1 MLSAIITASMK
12 QLFFPLLAVVLCGST
27 AMAALDLSEIGVG
40 ARPLSLGKA
49 YFALADDASAIFTNP
64 AGLSRNKSLNLISM
78 SGAMLGDVNYIMLGV
93 SEMSPL
99 GKFGVGYVNAA
110 VGSIPLTQLVGS
122 GPSLE
127 AQQYGVSDYNSN
139 LIVFS
144 YGSKLSRFLR
154 NGAGS
159 NVALGASLKIFSQ
172 GFTGGS
178 SSAGGSNPL
187 NDATG
192 SGMDADLGLL
202 WDANQWLDLGLTLQN
217 FLPESFGG
225 KFTWQKNAVTEGIP
239 LIAHLG
245 GRVNVFGPDG
255 IRANWDQKMDLLFD
269 LEKNNDQNRPNA
281 YHAGVEYWPLE
292 NLALRGG
299 LDQKAKAA
307 EGGTGVDNNLTAGVG
322 FFLAGFTFDYAYHQF
337 GELSENST
345 HFFSVGYRGEEQ
357 QIKESL
363 KAKAEKRKSTIPQP
377 EIVSKPLLKTFPD
390 VPPGYWARK
399 PIEYLTTL
407 NIMDPYEDGNF
418 YPTKEITRGE
428 LAVLLVKAK
437 GFEVTKE
444 IKVRFVDV
452 PLQSYE
458 APYVSLA
465 VERKY
470 INGFPDG
477 TFQPNKRITRAE
489 TATILARF
497 SGLYLKPKIAK
508 PPYWDVPV
516 DHWAAPAIAATK
528 DTGLFAYIAD
538 RGFGPKMYLTRAEA
552 AEIIAKTPFAKQKI
566 EDLISGGE

>member
-40 ARPLSLGKA
+40 ARPLGLGKA
-49 YFALADDASAIFTNP
+49 YFAQADDASAIFTNP

-78 SGAMLGDVNYIMLGV
+78 GGTMLGDVSYVVLGF
-93 SEMSPL
+93 SEMSPM
-99 GKFGVGYVNAA
+99 GKFGIGYVNAA

-122 GPSLE
+122 GSSQE
-127 AQQYGVSDYNSN
+127 AQQYGATDYASTL
-139 LIVFS
+139 LIFS

-154 NGAGS
+154 NGAGG
-159 NVALGASLKIFSQ
+159 NVAVGANLKIFSQ
-172 GFTGGS
+172 GFTGG
-178 SSAGGSNPL
+178 GLTMQG
-187 NDATG
+187 ATG
-192 SGMDADLGLL
+192 SGLDADFGLL
-202 WDANQWLDLGLTLQN
+202 WNANQWLDLGLTLQN
-217 FLPESFGG
+217 FLPQSFGG

-255 IRANWDQKMDLLFD
+255 WKPNWDQKLDLLFD
-269 LEKNNDQNRPNA
+269 LEKNNDQNRPNL
-281 YHAGVEYWPLE
+281 YHTGVEYWPLE

-299 LDQKAKAA
+299 LDQKAKAS

-345 HFFSVGYRGEEQ
+345 HFFSVGYRGEEL
-357 QIKESL
+357 QIKEGI
-363 KAKAEKRKSTIPQP
+363 KARAEKKKATIPQP
-377 EIVSKPLLKTFPD
+377 EIVAKPLLKTFPD
-390 VPPGYWARK
+390 VPTGYWARK

-407 NIMDPYEDGNF
+407 NIMDAYQDGNF
-418 YPTKEITRGE
+418 YPTKEISRSE

-437 GFEVTKE
+437 GFEIADD
-444 IKVRFVDV
+444 IKVRFSDV
-452 PLQSYE
+452 ALQAYE
-458 APYVSLA
+458 APYISLA

-470 INGFPDG
+470 ITGFPDG
-477 TFQPNKRITRAE
+477 TFKPEQRVTRAE
-489 TATILARF
+489 AATILARF
-497 SGLYLKPKIAK
+497 SSLYLKPKLDK
-508 PPYWDVPV
+508 GPYWDVPAN
-516 DHWAAPAIAATK
+516 HWAASAIAATK

-552 AEIIAKTPFAKQKI
+552 AEIIAKTPLAKQKI
-566 EDLISGGE
+566 EDFISGE